1 MSELI
6 TAPPDS
12 KSLTELQDGPEKI
25 NEIATSQASEEAKS
39 DTVSI
44 GERYKL
50 QIKREREDLSQ
61 VKRINEV
68 QLSMLDALFR
78 LIKLWLFSVMLVVAI
93 RACKLARFELSDKVM
108 ITYITST
115 TVSVLG
121 LFHIAAR
128 WLFSRRD

>member
-1 MSELI
+1 MSEPV

-12 KSLTELQDGPEKI
+12 RSLTEFREGSGKI
-25 NEIATSQASEEAKS
+25 DEVATSEASKEAKS

-44 GERYKL
+44 NERYKL
-50 QIKREREDLSQ
+50 QIKREREDLLQ
-61 VKRINEV
+61 IKRINEV

-78 LIKLWLFSVMLVVAI
+78 LIKLWLFSVILVVAV
-93 RACKLARFELSDKVM
+93 RAFNLARFELSDKVM

-128 WLFSRRD
+128 WLFSKRN